1 MDVEP
6 RPPTS
11 ALRGRHGRNSR
22 SDRWRNIGTSNR
34 NDGPSGDSTASES
47 VGSRPSG
54 ITEATIAGLS
64 RSRIF
69 HSNEGEDDASSMN
82 IGGRRG
88 SVNFD
93 PNGNVSRDTRGSS

>member
-34 NDGPSGDSTASES
+34 NDGPSDVSTASEG
-47 VGSRPSG
+47 VGSRPFGS
-54 ITEATIAGLS
+54 IEATITDPS
-64 RSRIF
+64 QSSIF
-69 HSNEGEDDASSMN
+69 HSNEAGDDASPMN
-82 IGGRRG
+82 HGGSGG
-88 SVNFD
+88 SVDFD
-93 PNGNVSRDTRGSS
+93 PNGNVDRDTRGSS

>member
-22 SDRWRNIGTSNR
+22 SDRWRNIGTSNG
-34 NDGPSGDSTASES
+34 NDGPSGISTAREG
-47 VGSRPSG
+47 VGSRHFG
-54 ITEATIAGLS
+54 NTEATIAGVS
-64 RSRIF
+64 RSSIF
-69 HSNEGEDDASSMN
+69 HSNEVGNDASSMN
-82 IGGRRG
+82 IDG
-88 SVNFD
+88 SRDSVDFE